1 MSVSQSIWV
10 EKFRPKTLDEI
21 VGHEEIVRRLQSFAG
36 DAEMPNIMFAG
47 RQGTGKTAMTTALA
61 RSIYG
66 DQWKQNML
74 ELNASDD
81 RGIDVVREEIKDFA
95 RTDTVGD
102 YDFKLIF
109 LDEVD
114 NTTKDAQSAMR
125 RTMEDY
131 SDKTRFILS
140 CNYPNKVLPPI
151 QSRCAVFR
159 ISPLGD
165 DDIAEI
171 VQRVADEE
179 EIEFQGDAK
188 EMLVNYASG
197 DARKAINDLQAA
209 QMEGEVT
216 EQAVETIA
224 GVTDYQ
230 TVREIIDLAVAGDLS
245 ESQKKLDVDVLKEG
259 VSENYFLEEAF
270 SYVQRDMDI
279 PDDARA
285 KILDTIA
292 EADYRLL
299 EGANPSIQLHAVL
312 AKMMVSRHLSLPN
325 YDEDK

>member
-1 MSVSQSIWV
+1 MSVQESIWV
-10 EKFRPKTLDEI
+10 EKYRPHTLDEI
-21 VGHEEIVRRLQSFAG
+21 VGHPQVVDRLKSFAG

-47 RQGTGKTAMTTALA
+47 RQGVGKTAMVVALA
-61 RSIYG
+61 REIYG
-66 DQWKQNML
+66 EDWKQNML

-81 RGIDVVREEIKDFA
+81 RGIDVVREQIKDFA

-159 ISPLGD
+159 ISPLQDG
-165 DDIAEI
+165 DIAEI

-179 EIEFQGDAK
+179 DITFTGEAK

-209 QMEGEVT
+209 TLQGEVD
-216 EQAVETIA
+216 EEAVETIA

-230 TVREIIDLAVAGDLS
+230 DVREILNLAISGELGEA
-245 ESQKKLDVDVLKEG
+245 QKKLDVDVLKEG
-259 VSENYFLEEAF
+259 VSENYFLETAF
-270 SYVQRDMDI
+270 NYVKSDMDI

-285 KILDTIA
+285 KMLDHIA
-292 EADYRLL
+292 ECDYRIL
-299 EGANPSIQLHAVL
+299 EGANPHVQLHAVL
-312 AKMMVSRHLSLPN
+312 AKIMVARHMSLPN
-325 YDEDK
+325 YNRD

>member
-1 MSVSQSIWV
+1 MSITETMWV
-10 EKFRPKTLDEI
+10 EKHRPMTLDQVIGQDDVVE
-21 VGHEEIVRRLQSFAG
+21 RLKAFAG

-47 RQGTGKTAMTTALA
+47 RQGVGKTAMITALA
-61 RSIYG
+61 REIYG
-66 DQWKQNML
+66 SDWKQNML

-81 RGIDVVREEIKDFA
+81 RGIDVVREQIKDFA

-159 ISPLGD
+159 ISPLQDG
-165 DDIAEI
+165 DIAEI

-179 EIEFQGDAK
+179 GITFTGEAK

-197 DARKAINDLQAA
+197 DARKAINSLQAA
-209 QMEGEVT
+209 QLDGEVT
-216 EQAVETIA
+216 EDSVETIA
-224 GVTDYQ
+224 NVTDYK
-230 TVREIIDLAVAGDLS
+230 TVQKILNLAIDGELTEA
-245 ESQKKLDVDVLKEG
+245 QRMLDVKVLKEG

-270 SYVQRDMDI
+270 NYVRKDMDI

-285 KILDTIA
+285 KMLDTIA
-292 EADYRLL
+292 ECDYRIL
-299 EGANPSIQLHAVL
+299 EGANPQIQLHSVL
-312 AKMMVSRHLSLPN
+312 AKMLVARHMSLPN
-325 YDEDK
+325 YNAK

>member
-1 MSVSQSIWV
+1 MSVNEAIWV
-10 EKFRPKTLDEI
+10 EKFRPETLDDI
-21 VGHEEIVRRLQSFAG
+21 VGHGEVVKRLKSFAD

-47 RQGTGKTAMTTALA
+47 RQGTGKTAMTISLA
-61 RSIYG
+61 REIYG
-66 DQWKQNML
+66 DDWQQNML
-74 ELNASDD
+74 QLNASDD
-81 RGIDVVREEIKDFA
+81 RGIDVVREDIKDFA

-125 RTMEDY
+125 RTMEDW

-159 ISPLGD
+159 ISPLND
-165 DDIAEI
+165 TDIDEI
-171 VQRVADEE
+171 VGRVADEE
-179 EIEFQGDAK
+179 GVEFEDDAR

-209 QMEGEVT
+209 QLDGEVT
-216 EQAVETIA
+216 EEAVETIA
-224 GVTDYQ
+224 GVTDYH
-230 TVREIIDLAVAGDLS
+230 TVREIIDLAVSGELTEA
-245 ESQKKLDVDVLKEG
+245 QRKLDVDVLKQG

-270 SYVQRDMDI
+270 SYVQGEMSI

-285 KILDTIA
+285 KMLDTIA
-292 EADYRLL
+292 ECDYRIL
-299 EGANPSIQLHAVL
+299 EGANPHIQLHSVL
-312 AKMMVSRHLSLPN
+312 AKLMVARHLSLPN
-325 YDEDK
+325 YDDS

>member
-10 EKFRPKTLDEI
+10 EKYRPHTLDEI
-21 VGHEEIVRRLQSFAG
+21 VGHEEIVRRLKSFAG

-102 YDFKLIF
+102 HDFKLIF

-159 ISPLGD
+159 ISPLTD
-165 DDIAEI
+165 EDIAEI

-179 EIEFQGDAK
+179 GLEFQGDAK
-188 EMLVNYASG
+188 DMLVNYASG

-209 QMEGEVT
+209 QMEGEIT
-216 EQAVETIA
+216 EQAVETIS

-230 TVREIIDLAVAGDLS
+230 TVREIVDLAISGDLS
-245 ESQKKLDVDVLKEG
+245 EAQKKLDVEVLKEG
-259 VSENYFLEEAF
+259 VSENYFLEETF
-270 SYVQRDMDI
+270 SYVQREMDI

-285 KILDTIA
+285 KMLDTIA
-292 EADYRLL
+292 ECDYRIL
-299 EGANPSIQLHAVL
+299 EGANPQIQLHSVL
-312 AKMMVSRHLSLPN
+312 AKMMVARHLSLPN
-325 YDEDK
+325 YEDN

>member
-1 MSVSQSIWV
+1 MSVNQSIWV
-10 EKFRPKTLDEI
+10 EKYRPHTLDDI
-21 VGHEEIVRRLQSFAG
+21 VGHKEVVRRLKSFTG

-47 RQGTGKTAMTTALA
+47 RQGTGKTAMTIALA
-61 RSIYG
+61 RAIYG
-66 DQWKQNML
+66 DQWKQNLL

-102 YDFKLIF
+102 HDFKLIF

-171 VQRVADEE
+171 VSRVADEE
-179 EIEFQGDAK
+179 GLTFTGDAK
-188 EMLVNYASG
+188 DMLVNYASG

-209 QMEGEVT
+209 QMEGEIT
-216 EQAVETIA
+216 EQAIETIA
-224 GVTDYQ
+224 GVTNYT
-230 TVREIIDLAVAGDLS
+230 TVREIIDLAVQGDLS
-245 ESQKKLDVDVLKEG
+245 EAQKKLDVEVLKEG

-270 SYVQRDMDI
+270 SYVQGDMDI

-285 KILDTIA
+285 KMLDTIA
-292 EADYRLL
+292 ECDYRIL
-299 EGANPSIQLHAVL
+299 EGANPQIQLHSVL
-312 AKMMVSRHLSLPN
+312 AKMMVARHLSLPN
-325 YDEDK
+325 YDE

>member
-1 MSVSQSIWV
+1 MSVQNTVWV
-10 EKFRPKTLDEI
+10 EKHRPMTLDEI
-21 VGHEEIVRRLQSFAG
+21 VGHEEIVKRLKSFVG

-102 YDFKLIF
+102 HDFKLIF

-159 ISPLGD
+159 ISPLTD
-165 DDIAEI
+165 ADITEI
-171 VQRVADEE
+171 VERVADEE
-179 EIEFQGDAK
+179 GLTFDGDAK

-209 QMEGEVT
+209 QMDGEIT
-216 EQAVETIA
+216 EEAVETIS

-230 TVREIIDLAVAGDLS
+230 TVREIIDLAVSGELS
-245 ESQKKLDVDVLKEG
+245 DAQKKLDVDVLKEG

-270 SYVQRDMDI
+270 NYVQRDMDI

-285 KILDTIA
+285 KMLDTIG
-292 EADYRLL
+292 EADYRIL
-299 EGANPSIQLHAVL
+299 EGAHPNIQLHAVL
-312 AKMMVSRHLSLPN
+312 AKMMVARHLSLPN
-325 YDEDK
+325 YSDK

>member
-1 MSVSQSIWV
+1 MSVQEAIWV
-10 EKFRPKTLDEI
+10 EKFRPHTLEDI
-21 VGHEEIVRRLQSFAG
+21 VGHGEIVKRLKSFAT

-47 RQGTGKTAMTTALA
+47 RQGTGKTAMTIALA
-61 RSIYG
+61 REIYG
-66 DQWKQNML
+66 EQWKQNL
-74 ELNASDD
+74 LQLNASDD
-81 RGIDVVREEIKDFA
+81 RGIDVVREDIKDFA

-102 YDFKLIF
+102 HDFKLIF

-159 ISPLGD
+159 ISPLTD
-165 DDIAEI
+165 NDIGEI
-171 VQRVADEE
+171 VGRVAEE
-179 EIEFQGDAK
+179 EGIEFKGDAK
-188 EMLVNYASG
+188 GLLVNYASG

-209 QMEGEVT
+209 QLKGEVS
-216 EQAVETIA
+216 ESDVEAIA

-230 TVREIIDLAVAGDLS
+230 TVREIIDLAISGELS
-245 ESQKKLDVDVLKEG
+245 ESQKKLDVEVLKEG

-270 SYVQRDMDI
+270 GYVQRDMDI

-285 KILDTIA
+285 KMLDTIA
-292 EADYRLL
+292 ECDYRIL
-299 EGANPSIQLHAVL
+299 EGANPHIQLHSVL
-312 AKMMVSRHLSLPN
+312 AKMMVARHLSLPN
-325 YDEDK
+325 YEDNR

>member
-1 MSVSQSIWV
+1 MSITQSIWV
-10 EKFRPKTLDEI
+10 EKYRPETLNDI
-21 VGHEEIVRRLQSFAG
+21 VGHDDVVRRLQSFAG

-47 RQGTGKTAMTTALA
+47 RQGTGKTAMTQALA
-61 RSIYG
+61 REIYG

-81 RGIDVVREEIKDFA
+81 RGIDVVREQIKDFA

-102 YDFKLIF
+102 HDFKLIF

-165 DDIAEI
+165 SDIAEI
-171 VQRVADEE
+171 VQRVADQEDLSFE
-179 EIEFQGDAK
+179 GDAK

-209 QMEGEVT
+209 QMDGEVT
-216 EQAVETIA
+216 EDAVETIA
-224 GVTDYQ
+224 GVTNYED
-230 TVREIIDLAVAGDLS
+230 VREIINLAVAGDLT
-245 ESQKKLDVDVLKEG
+245 EAQQKLDVDVLKAG

-270 SYVQRDMDI
+270 NYLQGEMDI

-285 KILDTIA
+285 KMLDQLA
-292 EADYRLL
+292 EADYRIL
-299 EGANPSIQLHAVL
+299 EGANPQIQLHAVL
-312 AKMMVSRHLSLPN
+312 AKMMVARHLSLPN
-325 YDEDK
+325 YNDD